1 MRVAPLPRPA
11 GSRMYKPT
19 RTISGV
25 SPIAVVVE
33 PRKCPHGTCVY
44 CPSWDVPQSYT
55 PKSPAIMRAAR
66 LNYDPYPQMTSRL
79 AAFEAMGHPTDK
91 VELIVMGGTFLAYP
105 LDYQYNFIKRCYDAL
120 NGKAGEGK
128 GAKDLEEAKR
138 INETTKHRCVAMCL
152 ETRPDFCG
160 PEEIKRMLDFGATRC
175 EIGVQLPDDEIY
187 ALVKRGHT
195 VADVKKATKLLKEAG
210 FKVGYHL
217 MPGLPGSDTER
228 DLTRFEEIFASE
240 DFMPDQIK
248 IYPTLVIKGSELE
261 KWYAEGKYTPYT
273 EKDIVELTIKLKSL
287 VPKWCRI
294 MHIMR
299 IIPPEYLVAG
309 STRSDLR
316 KVTQAEMKTR
326 GIKCQ
331 CIRCREVGFA
341 ERQKK
346 DTSGELKLE
355 TLSYDASG
363 GKEYFLS
370 FVNPNDFIFG
380 LCRLRINEKKEDG
393 KSVAM
398 LRELHV
404 FGPEM
409 RIGAEDGEGRKTQ
422 HKGLGAKL
430 MAEAERIAA
439 EYGCERM
446 DVISGIGVREYYRNL
461 GYTLKGHYMVK
472 TLATEERNSGTAGKP
487 AAKRRRGPT
496 KRGKE

>member
-1 MRVAPLPRPA
+1 MRMNPLPRQP
-11 GSRMYKPT
+11 GGRVYKPT

-25 SPIAVVVE
+25 SPIAIVVE

-44 CPSWDVPQSYT
+44 CPSWEVPQSYT
-55 PKSPAIMRAAR
+55 PKSPAIMRAA
-66 LNYDPYPQMTSRL
+66 LLKYDPYSQVKSRL
-79 AAFEAMGHPTDK
+79 KAFEAMGHPTDK
-91 VELIVMGGTFLAYP
+91 MELIIMGGTFLAYP
-105 LDYQYNFIKRCYDAL
+105 VEYQYQFIKRCYDAL
-120 NGKAGEGK
+120 NDKIGEGS
-128 GAKDLEEAKR
+128 GAKNLEKAKT
-138 INETTKHRCVAMCL
+138 INETAEHRCVAMCL

-217 MPGLPGSDTER
+217 MPGLPGSDAER
-228 DLTRFEEIFASE
+228 DVKRFKEIFTSE

-261 KWYAEGKYTPYT
+261 NWYAEGKFKPYT
-273 EKDIVELTIKLKSL
+273 ENELVELTIKLKSL

-299 IIPPEYLVAG
+299 IIPPEYIVSGAI
-309 STRSDLR
+309 RSDLR
-316 KVTQAEMKTR
+316 KMAQAEMKTR

-363 GKEYFLS
+363 GKEYFFS

-380 LCRLRINEKKEDG
+380 LCRLRINAAERNGKK
-393 KSVAM
+393 VAM

-409 RIGAEDGEGRKTQ
+409 RIGTEDGEGKKTQ
-422 HKGLGAKL
+422 HKGLGVKL

-439 EYGCERM
+439 EHGCERM

-461 GYTLKGHYMVK
+461 GYTLEGPYMI
-472 TLATEERNSGTAGKP
+472 
-487 AAKRRRGPT
+487 KRLN
-496 KRGKE
+496 

>member
-1 MRVAPLPRPA
+1 MRVSPVLRST
-11 GSRMYKPT
+11 GRVYKPT

-25 SPIAVVVE
+25 SPIAIVVE

-66 LNYDPYPQMTSRL
+66 LNYDPYPQVKSRL
-79 AAFEAMGHPTDK
+79 TAFEVMGHPTDK
-91 VELIVMGGTFLAYP
+91 MELIIMGGTFLAYP
-105 LDYQYNFIKRCYDAL
+105 VEYQYQFIKRCYDAL
-120 NGKAGEGK
+120 NDVE
-128 GAKDLEEAKR
+128 AKDLEEAKR
-138 INETTKHRCVAMCL
+138 INETAKHRCVAMCL
-152 ETRPDFCG
+152 ETRPDVCG

-187 ALVKRGHT
+187 ALVRRGHT
-195 VADVKKATKLLKEAG
+195 VAEVKKATALLKEAG

-217 MPGLPGSDTER
+217 MPGLPGSDPER
-228 DLTRFEEIFASE
+228 DVKRFNELFSSEE
-240 DFMPDQIK
+240 FMPDQIK
-248 IYPTLVIKGSELE
+248 IYPTLVVKGSELE
-261 KWYAEGKYTPYT
+261 KWYTEGKYNPYT
-273 EKDIVELTIKLKSL
+273 EKDLVDLTIKLKSL

-316 KVTQAEMKTR
+316 KVAQAEMKAR

-346 DTSGELKLE
+346 DIGGELKLE
-355 TLSYDASG
+355 SLRYDASG
-363 GKEYFLS
+363 GKEYFFS

-380 LCRLRINEKKEDG
+380 LCRLRINGDKRT
-393 KSVAM
+393 AM

-409 RIGAEDGEGRKTQ
+409 GIRMKDEEGKRTQ
-422 HKGLGAKL
+422 HKGLGVKL
-430 MAEAERIAA
+430 MAEAERIAN
-439 EYGCERM
+439 EHGCEAIE
-446 DVISGIGVREYYRNL
+446 VISGVGVREYYRGL
-461 GYTLKGHYMVK
+461 GYSLDGAYMVK
-472 TLATEERNSGTAGKP
+472 SL
-487 AAKRRRGPT
+487 
-496 KRGKE
+496 KE

>member
-1 MRVAPLPRPA
+1 MNPLPRQP
-11 GSRMYKPT
+11 GGRVYKPT

-25 SPIAVVVE
+25 SPIAIVVE

-44 CPSWDVPQSYT
+44 CPSWEVPQSYT
-55 PKSPAIMRAAR
+55 PKSPAIMRAAL
-66 LNYDPYPQMTSRL
+66 LNYDPYSQVKSRL
-79 AAFEAMGHPTDK
+79 KAFEAMGHPIDK
-91 VELIVMGGTFLAYP
+91 MELIIMGGTFLAYP
-105 LDYQYNFIKRCYDAL
+105 IEYQYQFIKRCYDAL
-120 NGKAGEGK
+120 NDVD
-128 GAKDLEEAKR
+128 AKDLEESKR

-152 ETRPDFCG
+152 ETRPDVCG

-210 FKVGYHL
+210 FKVGYHM
-217 MPGLPGSDTER
+217 MPGLPGSDAER
-228 DLTRFEEIFASE
+228 DLKRFKEIFASE

-261 KWYAEGKYTPYT
+261 RWHAEGRYAPYT
-273 EKDIVELTIKLKSL
+273 ETDLVKLTVKLKSL

-316 KVTQAEMKTR
+316 KVAQAEMKAR
-326 GIKCQ
+326 GIKCR

-346 DTSGELKLE
+346 DTSGELTLE

-363 GKEYFLS
+363 GKEYFFS
-370 FVNPNDFIFG
+370 FINPNDFIFG
-380 LCRLRINEKKEDG
+380 LCRLRINAEEKDG
-393 KSVAM
+393 KKIAM

-409 RIGAEDGEGRKTQ
+409 RIGAKDEEGKKSQ

-430 MAEAERIAA
+430 MAEAERVAA
-439 EYGCERM
+439 EHGCEQM

-461 GYTLKGHYMVK
+461 GYTLEGAYMMKRLAAKKKKGE
-472 TLATEERNSGTAGKP
+472 TTEKP
-487 AAKRRRGPT
+487 AAKRRRSPT

>member
-1 MRVAPLPRPA
+1 MRMNPLPRQP
-11 GSRMYKPT
+11 GDRIFKPT

-25 SPIAVVVE
+25 SPIAIVVE

-44 CPSWDVPQSYT
+44 CPSWEVPQSYT
-55 PKSPAIMRAAR
+55 PKSPAIMRAA
-66 LNYDPYPQMTSRL
+66 LLKYDPYAQVKSRL
-79 AAFEAMGHPTDK
+79 KAFEAMGHPTDK
-91 VELIVMGGTFLAYP
+91 MELIIMGGTFLAYP
-105 LDYQYNFIKRCYDAL
+105 IEYQYKFIKRCYDAL
-120 NGKAGEGK
+120 NGKIGEGS
-128 GAKDLEEAKR
+128 GAKNLEEAKT
-138 INETTKHRCVAMCL
+138 INETAEHRCIAMCL

-195 VADVKKATKLLKEAG
+195 VADVKRATKLLKEAG
-210 FKVGYHL
+210 FKVGYHM
-217 MPGLPGSDTER
+217 MPGLPGSDAKR
-228 DLTRFEEIFASE
+228 DIKRFKELFSSE

-261 KWYAEGKYTPYT
+261 EWYAEGKFKPYT
-273 EKDIVELTIKLKSL
+273 ENELVELTIKLKSL
-287 VPKWCRI
+287 VPRWCRI

-299 IIPPEYLVAG
+299 IIPPEYIVSGAI
-309 STRSDLR
+309 RSDLR
-316 KVTQAEMKTR
+316 KMAQAEMKTR

-346 DTSGELKLE
+346 DTSGELKME

-380 LCRLRINEKKEDG
+380 LCRLRINSDG
-393 KSVAM
+393 KTAM

-409 RIGAEDGEGRKTQ
+409 KIGAKDEDGKKSQ
-422 HKGLGAKL
+422 HKGLGGKL
-430 MAEAERIAA
+430 MAEAERIAI
-439 EYGCERM
+439 EHGCERM

-461 GYTLKGHYMVK
+461 GYTLEGHYMVK
-472 TLATEERNSGTAGKP
+472 SLTKEGKGKAERTASVR
-487 AAKRRRGPT
+487 KRAELPR
-496 KRGKE
+496 KKGKE

>member
-1 MRVAPLPRPA
+1 MRVNPLPRPA
-11 GSRMYKPT
+11 NGRVYKPT

-25 SPIAVVVE
+25 SPIAIVVE

-44 CPSWDVPQSYT
+44 CPSWEVPQSYT

-66 LNYDPYPQMTSRL
+66 LKYDPYPQVKSRL

-91 VELIVMGGTFLAYP
+91 MELIIMGGTFLAYP
-105 LDYQYNFIKRCYDAL
+105 VEYQYQFIKRCYDAL
-120 NGKAGEGK
+120 NDVD
-128 GAKDLEEAKR
+128 AKNLEYAKH
-138 INETTKHRCVAMCL
+138 INETAEHRCVAMCL
-152 ETRPDFCG
+152 ETRPDVCG
-160 PEEIKRMLDFGATRC
+160 PAEIKRMLDFGATRC

-187 ALVKRGHT
+187 ALVKRRHT

-217 MPGLPGSDTER
+217 MPGLPGSDAKR
-228 DLTRFEEIFASE
+228 DVKRFKELFDSE

-261 KWYAEGKYTPYT
+261 RWHAEGKYTPYT
-273 EKDIVELTIKLKSL
+273 EKDLVDLTVKLKSL

-316 KVTQAEMKTR
+316 KVAQAEMKTR
-326 GIKCQ
+326 GIRCQ

-370 FVNPNDFIFG
+370 FVNPHDFIFG
-380 LCRLRINEKKEDG
+380 LCRLRINADG
-393 KSVAM
+393 KTAM

-409 RIGAEDGEGRKTQ
+409 RIGAEDGEGSKTQ
-422 HKGLGAKL
+422 HKGLGAK
-430 MAEAERIAA
+430 MMVEAERIAS
-439 EYGCERM
+439 EHGCERM

-461 GYTLKGHYMVK
+461 GYALEGPYMVK
-472 TLATEERNSGTAGKP
+472 TLAEKKQGRKP
-487 AAKRRRGPT
+487 AHKR
-496 KRGKE
+496 KLIL

>member
-1 MRVAPLPRPA
+1 MRVNPVPRPA
-11 GSRMYKPT
+11 GGRVYKPT

-25 SPIAVVVE
+25 SPIAIVVE

-44 CPSWDVPQSYT
+44 CPSWEVPQSYT

-66 LNYDPYPQMTSRL
+66 LKYDPYPQVKSRL

-91 VELIVMGGTFLAYP
+91 MELIIMGGTFLSYP
-105 LDYQYNFIKRCYDAL
+105 VDYQYQFIKRCYDAL
-120 NGKAGEGK
+120 NGEAGEGK
-128 GAKDLEEAKR
+128 GAKDLEGAKR
-138 INETTKHRCVAMCL
+138 INETAEHRCVAMCL

-160 PEEIKRMLDFGATRC
+160 PEEIKRMLEFGATRC

-195 VADVKKATKLLKEAG
+195 VAEVKKATKLLKEAG

-217 MPGLPGSDTER
+217 MPGLPGSDAKR
-228 DLTRFEEIFASE
+228 DVKRFKELFSSEE
-240 DFMPDQIK
+240 FMPDQIK
-248 IYPTLVIKGSELE
+248 IYPTLVIRGSELE
-261 KWYAEGKYTPYT
+261 RWHAEGKYTPYT
-273 EKDIVELTIKLKSL
+273 EKELVDLTVTLKSL

-316 KVTQAEMKTR
+316 KVAQAEMKAR
-326 GIKCQ
+326 GIKCR

-346 DTSGELKLE
+346 DTGGELRME
-355 TLSYDASG
+355 TIGYGASG
-363 GKEYFLS
+363 GKEYFMS

-380 LCRLRINEKKEDG
+380 LCRLRINADG
-393 KSVAM
+393 RTAM

-404 FGPEM
+404 FGPEV
-409 RIGAEDGEGRKTQ
+409 RIGEKESGSPQ
-422 HKGLGAKL
+422 HRGLGARL
-430 MAEAERIAA
+430 MEEAERIAA
-439 EYGCERM
+439 GHGCGRI

-461 GYTLKGHYMVK
+461 GYALEGPYMVK
-472 TLATEERNSGTAGKP
+472 RIPSPAEQEKKQGKRTR
-487 AAKRRRGPT
+487 KRTG
-496 KRGKE
+496 

>member
-1 MRVAPLPRPA
+1 MNPLPRQP
-11 GSRMYKPT
+11 GDRVYKPT

-25 SPIAVVVE
+25 SPIAIVVE

-44 CPSWDVPQSYT
+44 CPSWEVPQSYT
-55 PKSPAIMRAAR
+55 PKSPAIMRAA
-66 LNYDPYPQMTSRL
+66 LLKYDPYSQVKSRL
-79 AAFEAMGHPTDK
+79 KAFEAMGHPTDK
-91 VELIVMGGTFLAYP
+91 MELIIMGGTFLAYP
-105 LDYQYNFIKRCYDAL
+105 VEYQYQFIKRCYDAL
-120 NGKAGEGK
+120 NDID
-128 GAKDLEEAKR
+128 AKDLEEAKT
-138 INETTKHRCVAMCL
+138 INETAEHRCIAMCL

-187 ALVKRGHT
+187 SLVKRGHT

-210 FKVGYHL
+210 FKVGYHM
-217 MPGLPGSDTER
+217 MPGLPGSDAKR
-228 DLTRFEEIFASE
+228 DIKRFKELFSSE

-261 KWYAEGKYTPYT
+261 GWYAEGKFKPYT
-273 EKDIVELTIKLKSL
+273 ENELVELTIKLKSL
-287 VPKWCRI
+287 VPRWCRI

-299 IIPPEYLVAG
+299 IIPPEYIVSGAI
-309 STRSDLR
+309 RSDLR
-316 KVTQAEMKTR
+316 KMAQAEMKTR

-346 DTSGELKLE
+346 DTSGELKME

-363 GKEYFLS
+363 GKEYFFS

-380 LCRLRINEKKEDG
+380 LCRLRINSDG
-393 KSVAM
+393 KTAM

-409 RIGAEDGEGRKTQ
+409 KIGAEDGEKTKTQ
-422 HKGLGAKL
+422 HKGLGGKL
-430 MAEAERIAA
+430 MAEAERIAIGH
-439 EYGCERM
+439 GCERM

-461 GYTLKGHYMVK
+461 GYTLEGHYMMK
-472 TLATEERNSGTAGKP
+472 RLTEN
-487 AAKRRRGPT
+487 
-496 KRGKE
+496 GKEKTERKASARRKAGIPRKEGKE